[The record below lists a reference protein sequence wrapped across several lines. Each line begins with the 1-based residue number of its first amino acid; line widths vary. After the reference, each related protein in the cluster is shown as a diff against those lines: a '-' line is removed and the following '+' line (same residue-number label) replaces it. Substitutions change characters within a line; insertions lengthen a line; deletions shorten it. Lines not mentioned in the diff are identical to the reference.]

1 MGKADTNSLL
11 SDDATK
17 FSKVLDWM
25 EEVGIQ
31 EDDLVFYSGGKRN
44 DALKFVEKNEDYA
57 YFWDIFDEDFQKDF
71 GGVAMDSEVTAA
83 CSKAMALH
91 ATGETRVFGD
101 KDGKYYL
108 LT

>member
-1 MGKADTNSLL
+1 
-11 SDDATK
+11 
-17 FSKVLDWM
+17 M

-31 EDDLVFYSGGKRN
+31 EEKLVFYSGGKRN

-57 YFWDIFDEDFQKDF
+57 YFWDIFDPDFQKDF

-91 ATGETRVFGD
+91 AEGETRVFGD
-101 KDGKYYL
+101 KDGE
-108 LT
+108 